1 MSMQI
6 SQEMQA
12 TGVAQV
18 LVFLKPDA
26 GATPSSV
33 RASLSDHF
41 TKSEFSISSAV
52 AEATDGL
59 SQRNVTK
66 MQYYPNLGVCLGTVD
81 RDGLAAL
88 RADKDNVERVAGTP
102 PIGLIKPKGLTV
114 TTELSQEYSWG
125 LKKLGIKEMWDQG
138 LDGKDVL
145 VGHLDTGVDG
155 KHPAFKKE
163 ALFDFTE
170 FDPLGK
176 EITPKPAPYDSGDH
190 GTHTAATIVGRSVG
204 GNYIGVAP
212 KAKLASAMVIEG
224 GNVVSRVIGGM
235 DWAVGKGVRILNMS
249 LGFPGWWTDFLGLT
263 KILRARGV
271 LPVFA
276 IGNEYAGK
284 SRSPGNYWQALSVG
298 ACNENLEVCDFSSSQ
313 LFKRKRDPIVPD
325 VVAPGE
331 NIISAKPG
339 GGFQSMNGTSMATPH
354 IAGLAAL
361 LWQAKPHAT
370 ANQIEKAICGSCEL
384 SPQMT
389 LMRANRGLPN
399 GPKAL
404 SLLMGS

>member
-6 SQEMQA
+6 TQEMQA

-26 GATPSSV
+26 PAAPAAV
-33 RASLSDHF
+33 RASIGDHF

-59 SQRNVTK
+59 TQANVQK
-66 MQYYPNLGVCLGTVD
+66 MRYYPNLGVCLGTVD

-88 RADKDNVERVAGTP
+88 RSDNSVESVAGTP
-102 PIGLIKPKGLTV
+102 PMSLIRPRV
-114 TTELSQEYSWG
+114 TAATKLESKFTWG
-125 LKKLGIKEMWDQG
+125 LESLEIKKLWDQG

-155 KHPAFKKE
+155 KHPAFKND
-163 ALFDFTE
+163 AIFDFTE

-176 EITPKPAPYDSGDH
+176 EITPKSLAYDSGDH
-190 GTHTAATIVGRSVG
+190 GTHTAATIAGRAVSG
-204 GNYIGVAP
+204 KYIGVAP

-224 GNVVSRVIGGM
+224 GNVVARVIGGM
-235 DWAVGKGVRILNMS
+235 DWAIGKGVRVLSMS
-249 LGFPGWWTDFLGLT
+249 LGFPGWWTEFLGLT
-263 KILRARGV
+263 KILRARGI

-276 IGNEYAGK
+276 VGNEYAGR
-284 SRSPGNYWQALSVG
+284 SRSPGNYWQAVSVG
-298 ACNENLEVCDFSSSQ
+298 ACNKDAEVSDFSSSQ
-313 LFKRKRDPIVPD
+313 LFKRKKDPIVPD
-325 VVAPGE
+325 LVAPGE
-331 NIISAKPG
+331 GIISAKPG
-339 GGFQSMNGTSMATPH
+339 GGYQSMDGTSMATPH

-370 ANQIEKAICGSCEL
+370 ANQIEKAIYASCER
-384 SPQMT
+384 SPQMSP
-389 LMRANRGLPN
+389 LRANRGMPN
-399 GPKAL
+399 APKAL
-404 SLLMGS
+404 QHLLS